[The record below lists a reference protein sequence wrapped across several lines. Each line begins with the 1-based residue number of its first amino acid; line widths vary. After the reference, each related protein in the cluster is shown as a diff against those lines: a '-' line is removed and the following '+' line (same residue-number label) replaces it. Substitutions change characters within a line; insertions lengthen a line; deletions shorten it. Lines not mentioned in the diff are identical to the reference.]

1 MSKRKPKRT
10 APAPRW
16 YQRPW
21 PRRLLSLWLAFH
33 LLAVVLPPLSVDPGG
48 NSPLVGPAMQAVAWY
63 VGPLNL
69 NHGYRFFGPDPP
81 LVSYLIYFEAELPD
95 GTVVSDTLPDH
106 RKIWPRLFYHRH
118 LMLTSRLQAADLPP
132 EHPLQQMLA
141 RPYAASYAR
150 HLAWRYQAR
159 VVRLYLVQHRAP
171 GVEEVRRG
179 MSLTDPSLYRRRLI
193 YTLELTPT
201 EKP

>member
-179 MSLTDPSLYRRRLI
+179 MSLTDPSLYRRRLL

>member
-1 MSKRKPKRT
+1 MGNRT
-10 APAPRW
+10 QRAASSAVPW
-16 YQRPW
+16 YGRRW
-21 PRRLLSLWLAFH
+21 PRRLVSLWLAFH

-48 NSPLVGPAMQAVAWY
+48 NSPLIGSAMQAVAWY

-81 LVSYLIYFEAELPD
+81 LVSYLIHYEAELPD
-95 GTVVSDTLPDH
+95 GAVIEDTLPDH
-106 RKIWPRLFYHRH
+106 RKFWPRLFYHRH

-141 RPYAASYAR
+141 RPYAESYAR
-150 HLAWRYQAR
+150 HLAWRHQAR

-179 MSLTDPSLYRRRLI
+179 MRLTDPQLYRRRLI
-193 YTLELTPT
+193 YTLEVASPA
-201 EKP
+201 KP